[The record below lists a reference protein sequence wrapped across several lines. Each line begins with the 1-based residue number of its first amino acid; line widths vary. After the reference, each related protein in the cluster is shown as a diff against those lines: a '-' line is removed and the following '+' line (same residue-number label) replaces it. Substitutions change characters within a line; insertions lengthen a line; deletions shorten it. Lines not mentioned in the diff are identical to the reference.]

1 MQKSAS
7 SRVGT
12 QTFAQGFLTRPR
24 CRWCHAEWILK
35 KLVRKRLAAQGDAG
49 NGALQLLPPL
59 PLHLPKL
66 PKILPIFTF
75 QVLQVTTG
83 IKYKP
88 KIFELFIL

>member
-1 MQKSAS
+1 MTCA
-7 SRVGT
+7 
-12 QTFAQGFLTRPR
+12 GFFDPPPVPVVP
-24 CRWCHAEWILK
+24 CRWILK
-35 KLVRKRLAAQGDAG
+35 KLVRKRLAAQVDAG

>member
-1 MQKSAS
+1 
-7 SRVGT
+7 
-12 QTFAQGFLTRPR
+12 
-24 CRWCHAEWILK
+24 LK

-49 NGALQLLPPL
+49 NGALQLLPPTTL
-59 PLHLPKL
+59 PLPILPKKV
-66 PKILPIFTF
+66 PILTF